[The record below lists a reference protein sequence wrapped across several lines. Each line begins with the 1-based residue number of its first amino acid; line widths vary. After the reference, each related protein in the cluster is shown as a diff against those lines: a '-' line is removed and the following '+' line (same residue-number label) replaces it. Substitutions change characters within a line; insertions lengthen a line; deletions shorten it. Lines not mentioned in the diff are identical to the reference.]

1 MITLRILVNPFLLQ
15 VLFLRN
21 NLFISPLSLI
31 VFLEVLD
38 KKIENYC
45 IMKMKDQVLKDK
57 SLVKLDQRQW
67 SLVINQE
74 LEDQEQITILNL
86 RVISALLNETKE
98 SITLTGVSLM
108 PLEKPIDTITIDL
121 MPSELWPRS
130 KSLSS
135 KINTTI
141 KLEKEKP

>member
-15 VLFLRN
+15 VLFLKS

-45 IMKMKDQVLKDK
+45 IMKMKKKVLKDK
-57 SLVKLDQRQW
+57 SLAKLDQRQC

-108 PLEKPIDTITIDL
+108 PLEKPIEKIPIDL
-121 MPSELWPRS
+121 MPSEP
-130 KSLSS
+130 
-135 KINTTI
+135 
-141 KLEKEKP
+141 